1 MKEKE
6 TSVTIV
12 GLNKEDRI
20 FESCMSND
28 KNISIGIKFVK
39 AGRSQI
45 IGFSDTDYKLFQQLI
60 STMSLEEIKRIR
72 NENKTIK

>member
-12 GLNKEDRI
+12 GLSKEDKI

-28 KNISIGIKFVK
+28 KNITIGIKFIK
-39 AGRSQI
+39 SGKSQI
-45 IGFSDTDYKLFQQLI
+45 IGFSDADYKLFQQLI